1 MALDQVLLREAK
13 QARDRLLGLQHQ
25 AELAQVSYQHTIRR
39 LHGAGGSLREIADAL
54 GLSYQRVHQ
63 IVDVATGKGAVK
75 ECRTKAVCSFCGAD
89 KDLTQRL
96 IAGPGVLL
104 VCEQCVV
111 LAQDLL
117 GEGGERVSGQTRLVD
132 LDPADRKARC
142 SFCGKKRQRVAGMV
156 EAPDRPPTG
165 NYTRSADVPRI
176 CAHCLT
182 LCDEILS
189 EALAANRDRQP

>member
-1 MALDQVLLREAK
+1 VMALDQALLREAE
-13 QARDRLLGLQHQ
+13 QARDRLLGLQHE

-63 IVDVATGKGAVK
+63 IIDVATGKGAVK
-75 ECRTKAVCSFCGAD
+75 QCRTTAVCSFCGAD
-89 KDLTQRL
+89 KNMTQRL
-96 IAGPGVLL
+96 IAGPGVL

-117 GEGGERVSGQTRLVD
+117 GKGGERVSEQTRLVD
-132 LDPADRKARC
+132 LDPADRKAWC

-156 EAPDRPPTG
+156 EAPDQPPAGKSARP
-165 NYTRSADVPRI
+165 ADTPRI

-182 LCDEILS
+182 LCDEILTK
-189 EALAANRDRQP
+189 ALGV

>member
-1 MALDQVLLREAK
+1 MALNQALLREAK
-13 QARDRLLGLQHQ
+13 QARDRLLGLQHE

-75 ECRTKAVCSFCGAD
+75 ECRTNAVCSFCGAD
-89 KDLTQRL
+89 KNVTQRL
-96 IAGPGVLL
+96 IAGPGVL

-117 GEGGERVSGQTRLVD
+117 GEGGERERATRPDSWTSVRLIARLV
-132 LDPADRKARC
+132 AA
-142 SFCGKKRQRVAGMV
+142 SA
-156 EAPDRPPTG
+156 A
-165 NYTRSADVPRI
+165 RSAGRSPAWSRRRIGRRPVSSPGPRTHR
-176 CAHCLT
+176 ASAPM

-189 EALAANRDRQP
+189 EALGV

>member
-1 MALDQVLLREAK
+1 MVLDQTLLREAK
-13 QARDRLLGLQHQ
+13 QARDRLIGLQHE

-39 LHGAGGSLREIADAL
+39 LHSAGASLREIADAL

-75 ECRTKAVCSFCGAD
+75 ECRTKALCSFCGAD
-89 KDLTQRL
+89 KSTVRRL
-96 IAGPGVLL
+96 IAGPGVL
-104 VCEQCVV
+104 VCEQCV
-111 LAQDLL
+111 AMAHDLL
-117 GEGGERVSGQTRLVD
+117 GVGGERVSERTRLVA

-156 EAPDRPPTG
+156 AAPDQPPAGKFARP
-165 NYTRSADVPRI
+165 SDAPRI
-176 CAHCLT
+176 CNHCLM

-189 EALAANRDRQP
+189 EALGV